1 VLFNIFVDGLA
12 EQVKRGGGARYGELV
27 VSLLLFAD
35 DIVLVA
41 ESERMLQK
49 MLDVVYGY
57 CRKDRFRF
65 NKEKSNVMVFG
76 KRSNKDR
83 KKFYLGE
90 SELRIVDFYK
100 YLGLVLDKNF
110 SWKEHLE
117 KILDRARKRLKALCG
132 HGLREG
138 ISARALLRGWQVL
151 VRPVVEYGAE
161 IWGEKKW
168 EEGEKLQLE
177 MGRRVLG
184 VSGMTTREVI
194 QGELGLEKMSS
205 RRKILRLR
213 FWYKLINMEKSRL
226 VYQVYKQRREE
237 FIKGRMRDK
246 RNWCYWTWYYLR
258 ELQLEHIW
266 SNETVELGENFDGLV
281 RKLIKKK
288 EEDEWREKMNKKAK
302 LRLYRKLKNR
312 LVLEDY
318 VVDLDRAKSRELTM
332 LRGGTNRLRIEIG
345 RWSQER
351 VEQRICKVCLRDE
364 VEDETHFL
372 LTCPMYW
379 SERVEMVRRIRDECE
394 IDCIENLEG
403 EDLIQILIGIGWRKK
418 SKKIRRI
425 VVDYIKKANE
435 IRKRY
440 I

>member
-1 VLFNIFVDGLA
+1 
-12 EQVKRGGGARYGELV
+12 
-27 VSLLLFAD
+27 
-35 DIVLVA
+35 
-41 ESERMLQK
+41 M
-49 MLDVVYGY
+49 
-57 CRKDRFRF
+57 
-65 NKEKSNVMVFG
+65 FG

-213 FWYKLINMEKSRL
+213 FWYKLINLEKSRL
-226 VYQVYKQRREE
+226 VYQVYKQEE
-237 FIKGRMRDK
+237 
-246 RNWCYWTWYYLR
+246 
-258 ELQLEHIW
+258 
-266 SNETVELGENFDGLV
+266 
-281 RKLIKKK
+281 
-288 EEDEWREKMNKKAK
+288 
-302 LRLYRKLKNR
+302 KN
-312 LVLEDY
+312 L
-318 VVDLDRAKSRELTM
+318 
-332 LRGGTNRLRIEIG
+332 
-345 RWSQER
+345 
-351 VEQRICKVCLRDE
+351 
-364 VEDETHFL
+364 
-372 LTCPMYW
+372 
-379 SERVEMVRRIRDECE
+379 
-394 IDCIENLEG
+394 
-403 EDLIQILIGIGWRKK
+403 
-418 SKKIRRI
+418 
-425 VVDYIKKANE
+425 
-435 IRKRY
+435 
-440 I
+440 